1 MIMKKTV
8 FMLFLMA
15 AVLGAPSARA
25 QVVLDTM
32 DVPFGT
38 FESWDSYP
46 ADSLSLMG
54 GMISLPVNYDYELPT
69 GWNVPL
75 YNFNDN
81 LNYSGLV
88 IPVNLSLPVAVVYP
102 DTMLAPEGNRGVV
115 ARTFRFQDV
124 VTPTAYA
131 MAADLLD
138 STLTSMV
145 LPSVLLTGQINLDS
159 IIPLIE
165 QIVGVSED
173 LSWMLRMVDS
183 VDLNNYLS
191 GGFAL
196 NGFRPGKLIGKFIYR
211 DPGEGDEDDCAAVI
225 MIGTRYDTLQHRRV
239 LVGAG
244 VKRLYELYD
253 SVNYEPF
260 EFDYTSLSSYY
271 PESYGYYEADSMV
284 VMVISSVADKGF
296 QYGSRLYLDQ
306 LQLVSQ
312 PNPCGRVTDLHVE
325 EQIPMY
331 LHLAW
336 SNSATPDSW
345 ELEYGTRGFVRGT
358 GTTMTL
364 TDTNAYFYSLTPN
377 TQYDFFVHGL
387 CGDTAETEWVYL
399 SVLTDSIPTH
409 QGIGVVEA
417 ERVKVFPNP
426 AMGRCV
432 VDLGGVKASQLRL
445 YTVEGRVVLE
455 QAIKDEEQLELTLPG
470 TGIFIVEVKTE
481 GGNVYKRLIGK

>member
-8 FMLFLMA
+8 FLLFLMA
-15 AVLGAPSARA
+15 AVLGAPSAKA

-284 VMVISSVADKGF
+284 VMVVSSVADKGF

-312 PNPCGRVTDLHVE
+312 PNPCGRVEGLRVIEPGDLAQRRVKITVRNFLPVHKHFQLVHAVFIGLRESQQRHV
-325 EQIPMY
+325 IT
-331 LHLAW
+331 A
-336 SNSATPDSW
+336 D
-345 ELEYGTRGFVRGT
+345 VRCNFIGP
-358 GTTMTL
+358 TL
-364 TDTNAYFYSLTPN
+364 
-377 TQYDFFVHGL
+377 VHGL
-387 CGDTAETEWVYL
+387 VDHSPLL
-399 SVLTDSIPTH
+399 SDDFLPIFRGRLFRRDLLFRSLDPCIDVPYESL
-409 QGIGVVEA
+409 VFL
-417 ERVKVFPNP
+417 RLFVFPVGCSHVFCWVRDRLALP
-426 AMGRCV
+426 QPFVQAQVVRCHAGPEAFRDFV
-432 VDLGGVKASQLRL
+432 VGLAGLLA
-445 YTVEGRVVLE
+445 VEKKV
-455 QAIKDEEQLELTLPG
+455 
-470 TGIFIVEVKTE
+470 
-481 GGNVYKRLIGK
+481 